1 MKPAFSPW
9 KPYIATIALFGA
21 IVAYDMFEKTSFRGA
36 DYLWS
41 ANGVVRSLR
50 GADPVM
56 AAVAMDD
63 GSVVEAPVAT
73 GCFVQIGDH
82 VLVSAAGGVKRVFP
96 EDMGVHR

>member
-1 MKPAFSPW
+1 MKPKFSPW
-9 KPYIATIALFGA
+9 KPYLAAIALFGA
-21 IVAYDMFEKTSFRGA
+21 IVAYDMFEKTSFHGVE
-36 DYLWS
+36 YLWQ

-56 AAVAMDD
+56 ATIAMDD

-82 VLVSAAGGVKRVFP
+82 VLVNIIGGAKLVFP
-96 EDMGVHR
+96 EYMGARR